1 MPRAFT
7 AAASWT
13 ATTPSSAR
21 PGAPAW
27 AADKT
32 NGIGQL
38 TTLES
43 SAKSL
48 YRGLTIGMQKQLSKH
63 FQFQMNYQLSEDLAD
78 DDNER
83 DPVQLPLR
91 RGQQL
96 QARLRLLRPH
106 GAAPL
111 QRVRSVERRRG
122 ESISRR

>member
-1 MPRAFT
+1 MFGSPWST
-7 AAASWT
+7 GL
-13 ATTPSSAR
+13 
-21 PGAPAW
+21 GA
-27 AADKT
+27 DGT

-48 YRGLTIGMQKQLSKH
+48 YRGMTIGLQKQMSKH

-91 RGQQL
+91 RGQQF

-111 QRVRSVERRRG
+111 QCVRSVGKRRG
-122 ESISRR
+122 ESSSLR